1 MRVYEPVQLIHGTLY
16 RPFVTWGTNSA
27 GCSSYAIIETPFH
40 IGIRECRAVAVGLR
54 DPLLHVVALGDLRQC
69 SHELQSF
76 VETMIEV
83 LCLGAWQG
91 HYERKVA
98 VWHDANEHD
107 YLDLRLSQTISN
119 IQGIAGK
126 VNLPLVSRL
135 VGVVVGYVMVDT
147 PFCSSPQRRTE
158 RGRDGERGV
167 S

>member
-1 MRVYEPVQLIHGTLY
+1 
-16 RPFVTWGTNSA
+16 
-27 GCSSYAIIETPFH
+27 
-40 IGIRECRAVAVGLR
+40 
-54 DPLLHVVALGDLRQC
+54 
-69 SHELQSF
+69 
-76 VETMIEV
+76 MIEV

-135 VGVVVGYVMVDT
+135 VGVVVGYVMVLAVLCDILLELDT

>member
-1 MRVYEPVQLIHGTLY
+1 
-16 RPFVTWGTNSA
+16 
-27 GCSSYAIIETPFH
+27 
-40 IGIRECRAVAVGLR
+40 
-54 DPLLHVVALGDLRQC
+54 
-69 SHELQSF
+69 
-76 VETMIEV
+76 MIEV

-135 VGVVVGYVMVDT
+135 VGVVVGYVMVLAVLCDILLEL
-147 PFCSSPQRRTE
+147 CVAVSVRTLLSVVVLKDVLNVGVTARE
-158 RGRDGERGV
+158 GV